1 LNGTGLEGT
10 CASQSSENGNISTDP
25 KFVSTKNNGNY
36 HLKAGSPV
44 IDSGDNSAPNL
55 PLKDLAGKP
64 RIVDGNNDGTAT
76 IDIGAYEFQ

>member
-1 LNGTGLEGT
+1 
-10 CASQSSENGNISTDP
+10 
-25 KFVSTKNNGNY
+25 VSTKSNGNY
-36 HLKAGSPV
+36 RLKAGSLA
-44 IDSGDNSAPNL
+44 IDAGDNSAPDL